1 MEKTYY
7 SLKDFELSLGE
18 NAIERANDFQ
28 QYINQLKDFGCKS
41 YWISSYTGIGPIM
54 HIEGFNKPV
63 IAFISND
70 YLGMSQREETK
81 QAGIDAIKK
90 YGTGA
95 CAAQVIGGYLDI
107 HQQLEKEIASFVG
120 QEDAILFSSGFGANS
135 GILRALLGKN
145 DIALIDPYIHTS
157 AMAGLK
163 GTNIKRIGH
172 NDLEYL
178 EKTLKEVKDLYKTK
192 LVIIDGVYSQDGDL
206 SLLPEIISLCKAH
219 DAMLMLDD
227 AHGIGV
233 MGASGRGTA
242 EHYNCL
248 GQIDIITGTFSKSFG
263 CVGGFAAASKR
274 IIQYLKFYA
283 DSNVFSAAP
292 TPQVTA
298 SILKALEIMK
308 EQPDIRLKLWEN
320 TNYLRKR
327 LIENRFDI
335 GESVSPIFPIMVR
348 DNKKVYEVAKML
360 QERGI
365 FTIGIVYP
373 AVRTKEARLRV
384 SVLATHSIKQ
394 LDALIS
400 ALNEINEIVKI
411 KQE

>member
-1 MEKTYY
+1 MEKTYH
-7 SLKDFELSLGE
+7 SLKDFELSYGK

-28 QYINQLKDFGCKS
+28 QYIEQLNDFGCKS
-41 YWISSYTGIGPIM
+41 YWITSHTGIGSTM
-54 HIEGFNKPV
+54 AIEGFNEPV

-120 QEDAILFSSGFGANS
+120 QEEAILFSSGFGANA
-135 GILRALLGKN
+135 GILRALLGQN

-178 EKTLKEVKDLYKTK
+178 EKVLKEVKGQYQTK

-206 SLLPEIISLCKAH
+206 SLLPEIITLCKTYET
-219 DAMLMLDD
+219 MLMLDD

-233 MGASGRGTA
+233 MGANGRGTA
-242 EHYNCL
+242 EYYNCL

-263 CVGGFAAASKR
+263 CVGGFAAASKK

-283 DSNVFSAAP
+283 DSNVFSASPYP
-292 TPQVTA
+292 T
-298 SILKALEIMK
+298 S
-308 EQPDIRLKLWEN
+308 
-320 TNYLRKR
+320 
-327 LIENRFDI
+327 
-335 GESVSPIFPIMVR
+335 
-348 DNKKVYEVAKML
+348 
-360 QERGI
+360 
-365 FTIGIVYP
+365 
-373 AVRTKEARLRV
+373 
-384 SVLATHSIKQ
+384 HSIHTKSFRDYKKRTTNKNQ
-394 LDALIS
+394 TLGKYELS
-400 ALNEINEIVKI
+400 
-411 KQE
+411 